1 MKFIDEFRK
10 SEQITN
16 LSESIRKVSRKPVT
30 LMEVCGGHTMAIHK
44 FGLLSLLPDN
54 IRLLSGPG
62 CPVCVSSQ
70 QLIDSA
76 VSLSRTEDIILTT
89 YGDLIRVP
97 GSFSTLEKEKGNGRD
112 IRIVYSV
119 MESLAIADQNPGK
132 QVVFLGIGFETTAP
146 ASAAAVKEAWSGN
159 CQNFSLL
166 SAHKIMP
173 PVMTALVE
181 DGVEIDGFIAPG
193 HVTAITGIE
202 MYRHFPGRYGL
213 GVVVSGFE
221 PADILQSILMLVK
234 QKENGTPLLENEY
247 RRVVKNEGNRVAMNL
262 LNEVFQP
269 VDDEW
274 RGIGIIPGSGLGL
287 QEDFSNFDAFRRFNL
302 PVQESVEPRGC
313 ICGEILKGKKTP
325 RDCPLFRKTCSPG
338 NPVGA
343 CMVSSE
349 GTCSTWFKYANP

>member
-1 MKFIDEFRK
+1 MKFIDEFRT
-10 SEQITN
+10 SEQIKT
-16 LSESIRKVSRKPVT
+16 LSERIHKVSRKPVT

-44 FGLLSLLPDN
+44 FGLISLLPDH

-70 QLIDSA
+70 KFIDSA
-76 VSLSRTEDIILTT
+76 VSLAGREDLIITT

-97 GSFSTLEKEKGNGRD
+97 GSFSSLEKEKGCGRD

-119 MESLAIADQNPGK
+119 MESLSIAEQNPNK

-146 ASAAAVKEAWSGN
+146 ASAAAVKEARIKKFK
-159 CQNFSLL
+159 NFTLL

-173 PVMTALVE
+173 PVMSAIVE
-181 DGVEIDGFIAPG
+181 EGVEINGFIAPG
-193 HVTAITGIE
+193 HVSAITGIG
-202 MYRHFPGRYGL
+202 MYRDFPSHYGL

-221 PADILQSILMLVK
+221 PADILQSILMLVNQAEK
-234 QKENGTPLLENEY
+234 GTPLLENEY
-247 RRVVKNEGNRVAMNL
+247 KRVVKEQGNTVAMNL
-262 LNEVFQP
+262 LHEVFQP
-269 VDDEW
+269 VEDEW

-287 QEDFSNFDAFRRFNL
+287 CEEFSEFDASRKFSI
-302 PVQESVEPRGC
+302 PVLKSLEPHGC
-313 ICGEILKGKKTP
+313 ICGEILRGRKTP
-325 RDCPLFRKTCSPG
+325 GDCPLFKKTCSPG

-349 GTCSTWFKYANP
+349 GTCSTWFTYTNR